1 MKFRTLM
8 KLSPTIRI
16 SLALVLLTNGIFLLG
31 DLAGLTPD
39 ERSGLIEGRR
49 KFCEYLAIH
58 ISSVA
63 GGIGVDSVESALHAM
78 VERNADVLSVAVRDT
93 AGGLLAEAGNHAE
106 NWDEG
111 LPKDLSTA
119 DRVQVPIFNG
129 DTRWGIVEIAF
140 TPLKGSLVNSLTQ
153 SSIGLML
160 FVAGFGF
167 FIYWIFIKKALREL
181 DPGSAIPERVR
192 SAFNALAE
200 GLLLMDE
207 KEHII
212 LANDS
217 FAEKVQR
224 PAASLVGLK
233 ASGLGWDTDRLGGQ
247 SEFPWQRSLQ
257 EQETQT
263 GIPLVFEAD
272 QHGSRMFMVNTAPIF
287 DSKDVTRGVLAT
299 FNDMT
304 ELEKKHSE
312 LKETL
317 GHLRRSE
324 EDLRNKTLELE
335 YLATRDPLTGCLN
348 RRAFLDKYET
358 AVNNAIQMSTD
369 LVCIMVD
376 LDHFKSIN
384 DRFGHI
390 TGDKVLQIVAELL
403 RSNSRPG
410 DLVGRY
416 GGEEFCIVLP
426 ETSITGGIEIAEQLR
441 GTIAEGSRTRFTSS
455 MQVTASFGVAALST
469 ADVSDAPDLV
479 NRADK
484 ALYAAK
490 EAGRNRIITWQPNL
504 TQEDPAIHAGSET
517 NSMPDRDTLADH
529 GTPADSVKSSTGD
542 NDSRYFKERIAEL
555 ESDLGVSKQLSE
567 RDQGIDKLTGLPNR
581 LLFSDR
587 IHQALARTS
596 RHDGVVALI
605 SLDIDAFKRV
615 NDALGH
621 VVGDQ
626 LLKTIADRLV
636 QILRSGDT
644 VAFCGGDS
652 EDSSISR
659 IGSDEFG
666 ILVTDLNDVE
676 LVTWIVKRIFES
688 LSQRIEI
695 DGHEIFV
702 TCSAGVSVYLHDAF
716 SAETLLQNASAAR
729 NDAKHRFGRNNLRFF
744 SPDINKSAY
753 RQLWL
758 ETQLHNALENGE
770 LVIHYQPQVDLKS
783 MQIRGVE
790 ALLRWQ
796 HPKLGSIPPG
806 EFIPIAESTGLIS
819 EIGEWVLHS
828 ACQQGREWRDRG
840 FSDLIIGVNLSGVQI
855 RDKTLADKV
864 LAILKKTGL
873 PGTQLELEITETTV
887 MEDMDLAVSNMN
899 RLRDAGIRFAVDDF
913 GTGYSSLSCLKD
925 LNVDTLKLDRAFL
938 TDSLPNQQGQLIVSA
953 IVSLSQTLG
962 LRVVAEGVETETQ
975 RAFLRDVNC
984 TQFQGFVFSKPLPT
998 EQISELLDTHHVT
1011 VADSAA

>member
-1 MKFRTLM
+1 MKFRALN

-16 SLALVLLTNGIFLLG
+16 SLALVLLTNGLFLLG

-63 GGIGVDSVESALHAM
+63 GGTGVDSVETALNAM
-78 VERNADVLSVAVRDT
+78 VERNADVLSVAVRDPT
-93 AGGLLAEAGNHAE
+93 GGLLAEVGNHAE
-106 NWDEG
+106 NWDEE
-111 LPKDLSTA
+111 LPQDLSTA
-119 DRVQVPIFNG
+119 DRVQVPIFSDN
-129 DTRWGIVEIAF
+129 TRWGTVEIAF
-140 TPLKGSLVNSLTQ
+140 TPLTGSLLDSITQ
-153 SSIGLML
+153 SAIGLML
-160 FVAGFGF
+160 FVGGFGF
-167 FIYWIFIKKALREL
+167 FIYWVFIKKALREL

-212 LANDS
+212 LANDA

-224 PAASLVGLK
+224 PAKALVGLK

-247 SEFPWQRSLQ
+247 SEFPWQRSLR

-263 GIPLVFEAD
+263 GIPLVFESD
-272 QHGSRMFMVNTAPIF
+272 QHSSRMFMVNTAPIF
-287 DSKDVTRGVLAT
+287 DSNDVSRGVLAT

-304 ELEKKHSE
+304 ALEKKHTE

-348 RRAFLDKYET
+348 RRAFLDKYEM
-358 AVNNAIQMSTD
+358 AVNSAIQMNTD

-390 TGDKVLQIVAELL
+390 TGDKVLQIAAEFL
-403 RSNSRPG
+403 RSNARPG

-426 ETSITGGIEIAEQLR
+426 ETSITGGVEIAEHLR
-441 GTIAEGSRTRFTSS
+441 SAIAEGSRIRFTSS
-455 MQVTASFGVAALST
+455 MRVTASFGVAALST
-469 ADVSDAPDLV
+469 ADTSDAPDLV

-490 EAGRNRIITWQPNL
+490 EAGRNRVITWQPSL
-504 TQEDPAIHAGSET
+504 TSEDPATDAGSET
-517 NSMPDRDTLADH
+517 NSMPDNDILAD
-529 GTPADSVKSSTGD
+529 AVKGSTGD
-542 NDSRYFKERIAEL
+542 NKLNYFEERIAEL
-555 ESDLGVSKQLSE
+555 ESELGVSKHLTA
-567 RDQGIDKLTGLPNR
+567 RGQGIDKLTGLPNR
-581 LLFSDR
+581 LLFADR

-596 RHDGVVALI
+596 RQDGVVALI

-626 LLKTIADRLV
+626 LLKTIAERLV

-644 VAFCGGDS
+644 VAFCGGES

-666 ILVTDLNDVE
+666 ILVTDLTDVE

-702 TCSAGVSVYLHDAF
+702 TCSAGISVYPHDAF
-716 SAETLLQNASAAR
+716 SAEALLQNASAAR

-758 ETQLHNALENGE
+758 ETQLHKALESGE
-770 LVIHYQPQVDLKS
+770 LAIHYQPQVDIKT
-783 MQIRGVE
+783 MQIRGLE

-796 HPKLGSIPPG
+796 HPKLGSIPPA

-819 EIGEWVLHS
+819 KIGEWVLRS
-828 ACQQGREWRDRG
+828 ACQQGREWRDHG
-840 FSDLIIGVNLSGVQI
+840 FSDIIIGVNLSGIQI
-855 RDKTLADKV
+855 RQKDLADRV
-864 LAILKKTGL
+864 MAILKETGL
-873 PGTQLELEITETTV
+873 PGNQLELEITETTV
-887 MEDMDLAVSNMN
+887 MEDIDLAVSNMN
-899 RLRDAGIRFAVDDF
+899 RLRDVGIRFAVDDF

-925 LNVDTLKLDRAFL
+925 LNVDSLKLDRAFL
-938 TDSLPNQQGQLIVSA
+938 TDSLPDQQGQLIVSA
-953 IVSLSQTLG
+953 IVSLSQSLG

-984 TQFQGFVFSKPLPT
+984 AQFQGFVFSKPLPV
-998 EQISELLDTHHVT
+998 EQISELLHTHYVNAT
-1011 VADSAA
+1011 ESAA

>member
-1 MKFRTLM
+1 MKF
-8 KLSPTIRI
+8 SPTIRI

-63 GGIGVDSVESALHAM
+63 GGTGVDSIDSALKAM
-78 VERNADVLSVAVRDT
+78 VKRNADVLSVAVRDT
-93 AGGLLAEAGNHAE
+93 DGGLLAEAGNHAE
-106 NWDEG
+106 NWNEE
-111 LPKDLSTA
+111 LPQDLSTA

-129 DTRWGIVEIAF
+129 DTRWGTVEIAF
-140 TPLKGSLVNSLTQ
+140 TPLTGSFLHSLTQ

-160 FVAGFGF
+160 FVGGFGF
-167 FIYWIFIKKALREL
+167 FIYWIFIRKALREL

-212 LANDS
+212 LANDA
-217 FAEKVQR
+217 FAEKIQR
-224 PAASLVGLK
+224 PAKALIGRK
-233 ASGLGWDTDRLGGQ
+233 ASDLGWDSNRSGGQ
-247 SEFPWQRSLQ
+247 SDFPWLRSLQ
-257 EQETQT
+257 DQETQT
-263 GIPLVFEAD
+263 GIPLVFETNK
-272 QHGSRMFMVNTAPIF
+272 HNSRMFMVNTAPIF
-287 DSKDVTRGVLAT
+287 DSRDVTRGVLAT

-304 ELEKKHSE
+304 ALEKKHTE

-317 GHLRRSE
+317 KNLRRSE
-324 EDLRNKTLELE
+324 EELRNKTLELE

-358 AVNNAIQMSTD
+358 AVNNAIQMNTD
-369 LVCIMVD
+369 LVCIMLD
-376 LDHFKSIN
+376 IDHFKSIN
-384 DRFGHI
+384 DQFGHV
-390 TGDKVLQIVAELL
+390 TGDKVLQLVAEFL
-403 RSNSRPG
+403 RSDSRPG

-426 ETSITGGIEIAEQLR
+426 ETGITAGIEIAEQLR
-441 GTIAEGSRTRFTSS
+441 RTIAEGSRTRFTSA
-455 MQVTASFGVAALST
+455 MRVTASLGVAALS
-469 ADVSDAPDLV
+469 ADVPDAPDLV
-479 NRADK
+479 HRADK

-490 EAGRNRIITWQPNL
+490 EAGRNRVIKWHPSL
-504 TQEDPAIHAGSET
+504 TAEDPPKLSEHDSSADSAKSLT
-517 NSMPDRDTLADH
+517 GDDDRD
-529 GTPADSVKSSTGD
+529 
-542 NDSRYFKERIAEL
+542 YFQERIAEL
-555 ESDLGVSKQLSE
+555 ESELGVSKQLSE
-567 RDQGIDKLTGLPNR
+567 RGQGIDKLTGLPNR
-581 LLFSDR
+581 LLFADR

-596 RHDGVVALI
+596 RQDGVVALI

-626 LLKTIADRLV
+626 LLKTIAERLV
-636 QILRSGDT
+636 QVLRSNDT
-644 VAFCGGDS
+644 VAFFGGDS

-666 ILVTDLNDVE
+666 ILVTDLTDVE
-676 LVTWIVKRIFES
+676 LVTWIVKRIFEN

-702 TCSAGVSVYLHDAF
+702 TCSAGVSVYPHDAF
-716 SAETLLQNASAAR
+716 SAENLLQNASAAR
-729 NDAKHRFGRNNLRFF
+729 NDAKQRFGRNNLRFF

-770 LVIHYQPQVDLKS
+770 LAIHYQPQVDVKT

-796 HPKLGSIPPG
+796 HPKLGLIPPS

-819 EIGEWVLHS
+819 KIGEWVLHS
-828 ACQQGREWRDRG
+828 ACQQIQKWRDRG
-840 FSDLIIGVNLSGVQI
+840 FPDLVIGVNLSGVQI
-855 RDKTLADKV
+855 RQKDLADRV
-864 LAILKKTGL
+864 VAILKKTGL
-873 PGTQLELEITETTV
+873 PGNQLELEITETTV
-887 MEDMDLAVSNMN
+887 MENMDLAVSNIN
-899 RLRDAGIRFAVDDF
+899 RLRAVGVRFAVDDF

-925 LNVDTLKLDRAFL
+925 LNIDSLKLDRAFL
-938 TDSLPNQQGQLIVSA
+938 TDSLPDQQGQLIVSA
-953 IVSLSQTLG
+953 IVSLSQHLG

-975 RAFLRDVNC
+975 KAFLHDVNC
-984 TQFQGFVFSKPLPT
+984 DQFQGFIFSKAVPA
-998 EQISELLDTHHVT
+998 EQISELLQSQHVT
-1011 VADSAA
+1011 AAESAA

>member
-1 MKFRTLM
+1 M

-31 DLAGLTPD
+31 DLAGMTPD

-63 GGIGVDSVESALHAM
+63 GGIGVNSVESALHAM
-78 VERNADVLSVAVRDT
+78 VERNPDVLSVAVRDT
-93 AGGLLAEAGNHAE
+93 KGELLAEAGDHSEHWNE
-106 NWDEG
+106 K

-119 DRVQVPIFNG
+119 DRVQVPIFDGN
-129 DTRWGIVEIAF
+129 DRWGTVEIAF
-140 TPLKGSLVNSLTQ
+140 APLTGSLIHSITQ

-160 FVAGFGF
+160 FMAGCGF
-167 FIYWIFIKKALREL
+167 FIYWLFIRKALREL

-212 LANDS
+212 LANDT
-217 FAEKVQR
+217 FAEKLQR
-224 PAASLVGLK
+224 PAEKLVGLK
-233 ASGLGWDTDRLGGQ
+233 ASGLGWDTEQSGGQ
-247 SEFPWQRSLQ
+247 SNMPWLRSLQ
-257 EQETQT
+257 DRETQT
-263 GIPLVFEAD
+263 GIPLVFKSD

-287 DSKDVTRGVLAT
+287 DGKDVTRGALAT
-299 FNDMT
+299 FNDVT
-304 ELEKKHSE
+304 ALEKKHTE

-317 GHLRRSE
+317 RHLRRSE
-324 EDLRNKTLELE
+324 EELRNKTLELE

-358 AVNNAIQMSTD
+358 AVANSINMNTD
-369 LVCIMVD
+369 LVCIMAD
-376 LDHFKSIN
+376 IDRFKSIN

-390 TGDKVLQIVAELL
+390 TGDKVLQMVAEFL
-403 RSNSRPG
+403 RSHSRPG

-426 ETSITGGIEIAEQLR
+426 ETSITDGIAIAERLR
-441 GTIAEGSRTRFTSS
+441 STIAEESSIRFSSSVRVTS
-455 MQVTASFGVAALST
+455 SFGVAALSG
-469 ADVSDAPDLV
+469 DMPDMPDAPILV
-479 NRADK
+479 NRADQ

-490 EAGRNRIITWQPNL
+490 KAGRNRVIPWQPNL
-504 TQEDPAIHAGSET
+504 TTNEPSARADSET
-517 NSMPDRDTLADH
+517 NSILDGDTQLDQGALAE
-529 GTPADSVKSSTGD
+529 SMKNSTGD
-542 NDSRYFKERIAEL
+542 NELRYFQQRITEL
-555 ESDLGVSKQLSE
+555 ETELGCSKQVSG
-567 RDQGIDKLTGLPNR
+567 RNQGIDKLTGLPNR
-581 LLFSDR
+581 LLFADR

-596 RHDGVVALI
+596 RNDGVVALI
-605 SLDIDAFKRV
+605 SLDIDGFKRV

-626 LLKTIADRLV
+626 LLKTIAERLE
-636 QILRSGDT
+636 QILRTGDT
-644 VAFCGGDS
+644 VAFFGSDGQ
-652 EDSSISR
+652 DSSISR

-666 ILVTDLNDVE
+666 ILVTDLTDVE

-702 TCSAGVSVYLHDAF
+702 TCSAGVSVYPHDAS

-729 NDAKHRFGRNNLRFF
+729 NDAKHQFGRNNLRFF
-744 SPDINKSAY
+744 SSEINKSAY

-758 ETQLHNALENGE
+758 ETQLHKALERGE
-770 LVIHYQPQVDLKS
+770 LVIHYQPQVDIKT
-783 MQIRGVE
+783 MQIRGLE

-796 HPKLGSIPPG
+796 HPKLGSIPPS
-806 EFIPIAESTGLIS
+806 EFIPIAERTGLIS
-819 EIGEWVLHS
+819 TIGEWTLHS
-828 ACQQGREWRDRG
+828 VCEATQEWVNG
-840 FSDLIIGVNLSGVQI
+840 SFPDLIIGVNLSSLQFQQK
-855 RDKTLADKV
+855 DLADKV
-864 LAILKKTGL
+864 MAILKKTNF
-873 PGTQLELEITETTV
+873 PSSQLEFEITETGV
-887 MEDMDLAVSNMN
+887 MENIDLAVSTMN

-925 LNVDTLKLDRAFL
+925 LNIDSLKLDRSFL
-938 TDSLPNQQGQLIVSA
+938 TDSLPNQQGKLIVSA
-953 IVSLSQTLG
+953 VLSLAKCMG
-962 LRVVAEGVETETQ
+962 LRVIAEGVETETQ
-975 RAFLRDVNC
+975 LAFLRDLNC
-984 TQFQGFVFSKPLPT
+984 PQFQGFVYSNPLPVD
-998 EQISELLDTHHVT
+998 QIYELLHPDHVT
-1011 VADSAA
+1011 SASSAA

>member
-1 MKFRTLM
+1 M

-31 DLAGLTPD
+31 DLAGLSPD

-58 ISSVA
+58 ISSVV
-63 GGIGVDSVESALHAM
+63 GGTGMDSVEGTLRAM

-93 AGGLLAEAGNHAE
+93 EGGLLAEAGDHSE
-106 NWDEG
+106 NWNEE
-111 LPKDLSTA
+111 LPQDQSTA
-119 DRVQVPIFNG
+119 NRVQVPIFNG
-129 DTRWGIVEIAF
+129 DTRWGTVEIAF
-140 TPLKGSLVNSLTQ
+140 APITGTFLDSITQ

-167 FIYWIFIKKALREL
+167 CIYWIFIRKALREL

-212 LANDS
+212 LANDA
-217 FAEKVQR
+217 FAEKVQQ
-224 PAASLVGLK
+224 PATALVGLK
-233 ASGLGWDTDRLGGQ
+233 ASSLGWDTDRLGGQ
-247 SEFPWQRSLQ
+247 SAFPWLRSLN

-263 GIPLVFEAD
+263 GIPLVFESD
-272 QHGSRMFMVNTAPIF
+272 QHSGRMFMVNTAPIF

-304 ELEKKHSE
+304 ALERKHTE

-317 GHLRRSE
+317 KNLRRSE
-324 EDLRNKTLELE
+324 EELRNKTLELE

-348 RRAFLDKYET
+348 RRAFLEKYDA
-358 AVNNAIQMSTD
+358 AVNNALNMNTE
-369 LVCIMVD
+369 LVCIMLD
-376 LDHFKSIN
+376 IDHFKLIN
-384 DRFGHI
+384 DQFGHI
-390 TGDKVLQIVAELL
+390 TGDKVIQIVAEFL
-403 RSNSRPG
+403 RSNSRPA

-426 ETSITGGIEIAEQLR
+426 ETGITEGIEIADRLR
-441 GTIAEGSRTRFTSS
+441 GSIAEGSRIRFTSS
-455 MQVTASFGVAALST
+455 MRVTASFGVASLSEEMP
-469 ADVSDAPDLV
+469 DAHDLV

-490 EAGRNRIITWQPNL
+490 EAGRNRVIEWEPSLSAEDASNHVDTNAIPNH
-504 TQEDPAIHAGSET
+504 DA
-517 NSMPDRDTLADH
+517 LAD
-529 GTPADSVKSSTGD
+529 TAKSAAGD
-542 NDSRYFKERIAEL
+542 NDLRYFQERIAEL
-555 ESDLGVSKQLSE
+555 EGELGFNKQLSE
-567 RDQGIDKLTGLPNR
+567 RGQGIDKLTGLPNR
-581 LLFSDR
+581 LLFADR

-596 RHDGVVALI
+596 RNDDVVALI

-626 LLKTIADRLV
+626 LLKTVAERLV
-636 QILRSGDT
+636 QTLRSGDT
-644 VAFCGGDS
+644 VAFVGCDS
-652 EDSSISR
+652 EDSGISR

-666 ILVTDLNDVE
+666 ILVTDLTDVE

-702 TCSAGVSVYLHDAF
+702 TCSAGVSVYPHDAF
-716 SAETLLQNASAAR
+716 SAEALLQNASAAR

-770 LVIHYQPQVDLKS
+770 LSIHYQPQVDIKS
-783 MQIRGVE
+783 MQIRGLE

-796 HPKLGSIPPG
+796 HPKLGSIPPS
-806 EFIPIAESTGLIS
+806 EFIPIAESTGVIN
-819 EIGEWVLHS
+819 EIGEWALHS
-828 ACQQGREWRDRG
+828 ACQQMREWLDHG
-840 FSDLIIGVNLSGVQI
+840 FSDLIIGVNLSGVQM
-855 RDKTLADKV
+855 RRNDLADKV
-864 LAILKKTGL
+864 MAILKNTGL
-873 PGTQLELEITETTV
+873 PGAQLELEITETTV
-887 MEDMDLAVSNMN
+887 MENIELVTSNIN
-899 RLRDAGIRFAVDDF
+899 RLRDMGVRFAVDDF

-925 LNVDTLKLDRAFL
+925 LNVDSLKLDRGFL
-938 TDSLPNQQGQLIVSA
+938 TDSLPDRQGQMIVSA
-953 IVSLSQTLG
+953 MVALSRQLG

-975 RAFLRDVNC
+975 RAFLRDVKC
-984 TQFQGFVFSKPLPT
+984 AQFQGFVFSKALPA
-998 EQISELLDTHHVT
+998 EQISELLHTHYVT
-1011 VADSAA
+1011 ATESAA